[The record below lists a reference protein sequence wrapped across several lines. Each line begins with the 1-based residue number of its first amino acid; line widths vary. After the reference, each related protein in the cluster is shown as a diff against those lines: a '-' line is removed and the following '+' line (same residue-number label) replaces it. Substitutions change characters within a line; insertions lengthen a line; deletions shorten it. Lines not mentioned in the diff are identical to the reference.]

1 MVAPNNN
8 KGMAYWTDEKHL
20 TYLLEYFVRVVNIAF
35 NCYNNRFVLH
45 VFTNNLLKYL

>member
-1 MVAPNNN
+1 M
-8 KGMAYWTDEKHL
+8 GMAYQTDEKHL